1 MREEL
6 TFVFLIT
13 AMKLP
18 NVRDILAKIG
28 VLTCFI
34 SAICRLKDA
43 NVRRVSNG
51 YSFIQGRKMSK
62 SLKNFITIADMLK
75 QYSSDDFRMFC
86 MLNHY
91 AARVQLD
98 DNGLQQA
105 QQMWTD
111 MKNVRMERIFRKNIE
126 KEY

>member
-1 MREEL
+1 MHAGGIDLRFPHHCNEIAQCEGYIGKDWCSHMLHIGHMQVEDENEREL
-6 TFVFLIT
+6 
-13 AMKLP
+13 
-18 NVRDILAKIG
+18 D
-28 VLTCFI
+28 
-34 SAICRLKDA
+34 
-43 NVRRVSNG
+43 NG

-62 SLKNFITIADMLK
+62 SLKNFITISDMLK

-105 QQMWTD
+105 QQMWID
-111 MKNVRMERIFRKNIE
+111 MKNVGQGRLLRKRKRIG
-126 KEY
+126 